1 MQVGRNF
8 PGAPARERGGGRALT
23 PTPRSRPTRR
33 RRCPPAS
40 RTTASTSSLLQ
51 QGRDD
56 LSAQKPGLEHHL
68 GEKPVAWLD
77 ETDAPLATL
86 RTGQPARVLEDF
98 TGETYADGD
107 VARHRGLT
115 LTLALTLT
123 AAASC
128 VQVGRPAQDG
138 GMKSATLVLVGIVA
152 ALTTACSDT
161 ASTGALGPATSE
173 GDPGFPFVVEE
184 VDRFDEPWA
193 MAFLPS
199 GDLLITERTG
209 TLHLRDADSGER
221 VEVEGTPTVVDA
233 GQGGLGDVL
242 PGPTYAEDGLVYL
255 SWAEEGDGGVGAA
268 VGRARLEASGDRASL
283 EDLEVIWRQTPK
295 TVGDGHFSHRL
306 AFSPDG
312 KHLFVSSG
320 DRQLGDPAQDTTNT
334 LGTIVRLTLDGEPA
348 PGNPM
353 ADEGGAAA
361 EIWSWGHRNPL
372 GLEFASDGTLWS
384 SEMGP
389 EGGDELNLIEAGA
402 NYGWPEASNGSDYG
416 GGEIP
421 DHADG
426 DGYVAPARSW
436 TPSISPGS
444 LLVYGGDLFEDWQ
457 GDAFLGAL
465 SGEALVRVD
474 LEGQSSGDAE
484 VFDMGQ
490 RIRAVEEG
498 LDGAIW
504 LLEDEG
510 SGRLLRLTPAPAAS
524 S

>member
-1 MQVGRNF
+1 M
-8 PGAPARERGGGRALT
+8 
-23 PTPRSRPTRR
+23 
-33 RRCPPAS
+33 
-40 RTTASTSSLLQ
+40 
-51 QGRDD
+51 
-56 LSAQKPGLEHHL
+56 
-68 GEKPVAWLD
+68 
-77 ETDAPLATL
+77 TD
-86 RTGQPARVLEDF
+86 
-98 TGETYADGD
+98 
-107 VARHRGLT
+107 
-115 LTLALTLT
+115 
-123 AAASC
+123 
-128 VQVGRPAQDG
+128 
-138 GMKSATLVLVGIVA
+138 
-152 ALTTACSDT
+152 
-161 ASTGALGPATSE
+161 
-173 GDPGFPFVVEE
+173 
-184 VDRFDEPWA
+184 
-193 MAFLPS
+193 
-199 GDLLITERTG
+199 
-209 TLHLRDADSGER
+209 
-221 VEVEGTPTVVDA
+221 
-233 GQGGLGDVL
+233 
-242 PGPTYAEDGLVYL
+242 
-255 SWAEEGDGGVGAA
+255 
-268 VGRARLEASGDRASL
+268 
-283 EDLEVIWRQTPK
+283 
-295 TVGDGHFSHRL
+295 GDGHFSHRL

-312 KHLFVSSG
+312 EHLFVSSG

-348 PGNPM
+348 AGNPL

-498 LDGAIW
+498 PDGAIW